1 VYKFIDYF
9 GDKKLTD
16 KPKEKQVSIN
26 KFLVIL
32 TLIFMM
38 LSGVSVA
45 EAVNK
50 SDASEVVVSYEAGK
64 RLSFR
69 STILA
74 ENRELLIHLPKGY
87 EASDKKYP
95 VIYMLDGNGHFQ
107 HATTAI
113 TYLEGQ
119 RMMPES
125 IIVGIVNYS
134 GMRSRDLGEGSDRF
148 WGYIQK
154 EVISHVESKYRTS
167 AHKTL
172 FGHSMA
178 GTFVLERFLDNVSF
192 FNGYIAASPGMPLE
206 LYQRFNEYFHQSKN
220 KLNATAG
227 RALFLSMAGAGAEGT
242 ENVLAASKLHDL
254 LAEKAAHNFNWKYLS
269 LPSLTHMTTPLVTF
283 HQGISQVFSDY
294 QAPSY
299 DSYQDFIDRDGMKGI
314 QKTYLDRSV
323 KYQVANEVPDNLVR
337 RLGRTFFR
345 GGHKKEAIT
354 LLNENISN
362 YPESI
367 WAHNSLARLY
377 DQSEQ
382 FELSLHNFKK
392 AKKLAENQKNLG
404 AIEYLK
410 SEIDRVKNKV

>member
-1 VYKFIDYF
+1 MTFSGNSIAETS
-9 GDKKLTD
+9 KKLD
-16 KPKEKQVSIN
+16 Y
-26 KFLVIL
+26 
-32 TLIFMM
+32 
-38 LSGVSVA
+38 
-45 EAVNK
+45 
-50 SDASEVVVSYEAGK
+50 SEDLVSYEAGK
-64 RLSFR
+64 RFSFH
-69 STILA
+69 SNILA
-74 ENRELLIHLPKGY
+74 EGRELLIHLPTGY

-107 HATTAI
+107 HATTA
-113 TYLEGQ
+113 TSYLEGQ
-119 RMMPES
+119 RMMPQS
-125 IIVGIVNYS
+125 IIIGITNYS
-134 GMRSRDLGEGSDRF
+134 GMRSRDLGEGSEQF
-148 WGYIQK
+148 WRYIQE
-154 EVISHVESKYRTS
+154 EVIPHVESKYRTS

-192 FNGYIAASPGMPLE
+192 FNGYIAASPGMSLD

-227 RALFLSMAGAGAEGT
+227 RALFVSMAGAGAEGK

-254 LAEKAAHNFNWKYLS
+254 LAKKAADNFNWKYLS

-283 HQGISQVFSDY
+283 HQGISQIFSDY

-299 DSYQDFIDRDGMKGI
+299 DSYQDFIDHDGMKGI
-314 QKTYLDRSV
+314 QKSYLARSV

-377 DQSEQ
+377 DQNEQ

-392 AKKLAENQKNLG
+392 AIKLAENQKNLG
-404 AIEYLK
+404 AITYLK
-410 SEIDRVKNKV
+410 SEIERVKKKA